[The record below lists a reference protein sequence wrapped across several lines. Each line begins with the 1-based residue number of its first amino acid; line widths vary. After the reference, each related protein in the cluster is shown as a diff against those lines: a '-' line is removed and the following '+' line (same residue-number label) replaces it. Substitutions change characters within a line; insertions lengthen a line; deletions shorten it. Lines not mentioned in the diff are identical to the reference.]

1 MLWYNA
7 SVKPQKTWQKRVWEF
22 ALILIGTFF
31 LCVSVQMFI
40 LPFDILSGGVAGI
53 AVALEPFF
61 HIDKTLAV
69 NAITLFLLL
78 LGSWVLGK
86 EFFLSTC
93 LSSVLYLIFNSLLA
107 GRIPIPEVQPA
118 LASFYGGLLGGF
130 GVGLV
135 MRAGASTG
143 GMDVPPLVV
152 NRFTGIPVST
162 LVLVTDGLTVLLG
175 FFAYGIE
182 EVLIG
187 LLSVFSTGYIIR
199 RVLSM
204 GEGSTA
210 KSVQIISDSWEKIA
224 GEIQIQLNRG
234 VTILDGYG
242 GWSKEKKQVLLCV
255 VSARQYGALLEII
268 NRFDEKAFVI
278 TTEATD
284 MHGEGFTYG
293 FRI

>member
-1 MLWYNA
+1 M
-7 SVKPQKTWQKRVWEF
+7 KPKKSLLKRVQNV

-31 LCVSVQMFI
+31 LCISVQMFI

-61 HIDKTLAV
+61 HIEKTLAV
-69 NAITLFLLL
+69 NLITVGLLL
-78 LGSWVLGK
+78 IGTAVLGR

-93 LSSVLYLIFNSLLA
+93 LSSVFYLIFNSLLA
-107 GRIPIPEVQPA
+107 GRVTIPRVEPV
-118 LASFYGGLLGGF
+118 LASFYSGLLGGF

-143 GMDVPPLVV
+143 GMDVPPLVIHK
-152 NRFTGIPVST
+152 FTGIPVST
-162 LVLVTDGLTVLLG
+162 LVLITDGLTVLLG
-175 FFAYGIE
+175 YFAYGIE
-182 EVLIG
+182 AVLIG
-187 LLSVFSTGYIIR
+187 LISVFSTGYIIR

-210 KSVQIISDSWEKIA
+210 KSVQIISDSWQKIA
-224 GEIQIQLNRG
+224 DEIQTNLNRG
-234 VTILDGYG
+234 VTILEGTG
-242 GWSKEKKQVLLCV
+242 GWSKEHKQVLLCV
-255 VSARQYGALLEII
+255 VSARQYSALLEII
-268 NRFDEKAFVI
+268 NECDEKAFVI
-278 TTEATD
+278 TTDATD

>member
-1 MLWYNA
+1 M
-7 SVKPQKTWQKRVWEF
+7 KPKKSLLKRAQNL

-31 LCVSVQMFI
+31 LCISVQMFI

-69 NAITLFLLL
+69 NLITVGLLL
-78 LGSWVLGK
+78 IGTVVLGR

-93 LSSVLYLIFNSLLA
+93 LSSVFYLIFNSLLA
-107 GRIPIPEVQPA
+107 GRITVPRVEPV
-118 LASFYGGLLGGF
+118 LASFYSGLLGGF
-130 GVGLV
+130 GIGLV

-143 GMDVPPLVV
+143 GMDVPPLVIHK
-152 NRFTGIPVST
+152 FTGIPVST
-162 LVLVTDGLTVLLG
+162 LVLITDGLTVLLG
-175 FFAYGIE
+175 YFAYGIE
-182 EVLIG
+182 AVLIG
-187 LLSVFSTGYIIR
+187 LISVFSTGYIIR

-210 KSVQIISDSWEKIA
+210 KSVQIISDSWQKIA
-224 GEIQIQLNRG
+224 DEIQTHLSRG
-234 VTILDGYG
+234 VTILEGTG
-242 GWSKEKKQVLLCV
+242 GWSKEQKKVLLCV
-255 VSARQYGALLEII
+255 VSARQYSALLEII
-268 NRFDEKAFVI
+268 NECDEKAFVI
-278 TTEATD
+278 TTDATD